1 MLQEV
6 NVKVPATTANM
17 GAGFDT
23 FGMALAMYNTVGLR
37 RLQGRGIRLVNM
49 GSHTKSMEQPRENL
63 TVRAARRVFETVGQP
78 FGGLEFKMY
87 NVIPVSRGLGSSAA
101 AIVGGL
107 LAANLLLDEPLGRED
122 LLELAVE
129 LEGHSDNVAPALYG
143 GFVSSCQRGGKT
155 VALRLTP
162 PEDLRVIAAVPDFFL
177 STSRARKI
185 LPAEVRREDA
195 VHNIQCAALMVG
207 AMATGDLQLFA
218 VAFDDRLHQEPR
230 YRLIKGAKRVLRAA
244 KGAGALAAGISG
256 AGPTLIAFADSEA
269 KSAAVRQAMRRAW
282 YSCGVHP
289 KVMILEK
296 DVQGAHGI

>member
-6 NVKVPATTANM
+6 NVRVPATTANM

-23 FGMALAMYNTVGLR
+23 FGMALAMYNTIGLR
-37 RLQGRGIRLVNM
+37 RLQGRGIRLANV
-49 GSHTKSMEQPRENL
+49 GSHTKSMEQPRDNL
-63 TVRAARRVFETVGQP
+63 TVRAARRVFDTVHER
-78 FGGLEFKMY
+78 FSGLEFKMY
-87 NVIPVSRGLGSSAA
+87 NVRPVSRGLGSSAA

-107 LAANLLLDEPLGRED
+107 LAANLLLGEPLSREE

-155 VALRLTP
+155 VVLRLTP
-162 PEDLRVIAAVPDFFL
+162 PEQLRAVAAIPDFYL

-185 LPAEVRREDA
+185 LSAEVRREDA
-195 VHNIQCAALMVG
+195 VHNIQCAALLVG

-218 VAFDDRLHQEPR
+218 TAFDDRLHQEQR

-244 KGAGALAAGISG
+244 KGAGALAAGLSG
-256 AGPTLIAFADSEA
+256 AGPTLIAFTDTDG
-269 KSAAVRQAMRRAW
+269 AAVRQAMRRAW
-282 YSCGVHP
+282 FSCGVHP
-289 KVMILEK
+289 KVLVLEQ
-296 DVQGAHGI
+296 DNDGAQGC

>member
-37 RLQGRGIRLVNM
+37 RLQGRAVRLANV
-49 GSHTKSMEQPRENL
+49 GPHTKSMEQARDNL
-63 TVRAARRVFETVGQP
+63 TVQAARRVFEAANER
-78 FGGLEFKMY
+78 FSGLAFKMY

-107 LAANLLLDEPLGRED
+107 LAANLLLGEPFGREE
-122 LLELAVE
+122 LLEMAVAM
-129 LEGHSDNVAPALYG
+129 EGHSDNVAPALYG

-155 VALRLTP
+155 VVLRLRP
-162 PEDLRVIAAVPDFFL
+162 PEQLQVVAAIPDFYL

-185 LPAEVRREDA
+185 LSAEVRREDA
-195 VHNIQCAALMVG
+195 VHNIQCAALLVG

-218 VAFDDRLHQEPR
+218 TAFDDRLHQEQR

-244 KGAGALAAGISG
+244 KGAGALAAGLSG
-256 AGPTLIAFADSEA
+256 AGPTLIAFTDSAA

-282 YSCGVHP
+282 FSCGVHP
-289 KVMILEK
+289 KVVVLEQ
-296 DVQGAHGI
+296 DNEGAQGC

>member
-37 RLQGRGIRLVNM
+37 RLQGRAVRLANV
-49 GSHTKSMEQPRENL
+49 GPHTKSMEQARDNL
-63 TVRAARRVFETVGQP
+63 TVQAARRVFEAANER
-78 FGGLEFKMY
+78 FSGLAFKMY

-107 LAANLLLDEPLGRED
+107 LAANLLLGEPFSREE
-122 LLELAVE
+122 LLEMAVSM
-129 LEGHSDNVAPALYG
+129 EGHSDNVAPALYG

-155 VALRLTP
+155 VVLRLRP
-162 PEDLRVIAAVPDFFL
+162 PEQLQVVAAIPDFYL

-185 LPAEVRREDA
+185 LSAEVRREDA
-195 VHNIQCAALMVG
+195 VHNIQCAALLVG

-218 VAFDDRLHQEPR
+218 TAFDDRLHQEQR

-244 KGAGALAAGISG
+244 KGAGALAAGLSG
-256 AGPTLIAFADSEA
+256 AGPTLIAFTDSAA

-282 YSCGVHP
+282 FSCGVHP
-289 KVMILEK
+289 KVMVLEQ
-296 DVQGAHGI
+296 DNEGAQGC

>member
-6 NVKVPATTANM
+6 NVRVPATTANM

-23 FGMALAMYNTVGLR
+23 FGMALAMYNTIGLR
-37 RLQGRGIRLVNM
+37 RLQGRGIRLAKV
-49 GSHTKSMEQPRENL
+49 GSHTKSMEQPRDNL
-63 TVRAARRVFETVGQP
+63 TVRAARRVFDTVHER
-78 FGGLEFKMY
+78 FSGLEFKMY

-107 LAANLLLDEPLGRED
+107 LAANLLLGEPLSREE

-155 VALRLTP
+155 VVLRLTP
-162 PEDLRVIAAVPDFFL
+162 PEQLRAVAAIPDFYL

-185 LPAEVRREDA
+185 LSAEVRREDA
-195 VHNIQCAALMVG
+195 VHNIQCAALLVG

-218 VAFDDRLHQEPR
+218 TAFDDRLHQEQR

-244 KGAGALAAGISG
+244 KGAGALATGLSG
-256 AGPTLIAFADSEA
+256 AGPTLIAFTDTDG
-269 KSAAVRQAMRRAW
+269 AAVRQAMRRAW
-282 YSCGVHP
+282 FSCGVHP
-289 KVMILEK
+289 KVLVLEQ
-296 DVQGAHGI
+296 DNDGAQGC

>member
-37 RLQGRGIRLVNM
+37 RVQGRGIRLANV
-49 GSHTKSMEQPRENL
+49 GAHTKGMEQPKENL
-63 TVRAARRVFETVGQP
+63 TVRAARRVFEAANEP

-107 LAANLLLDEPLGRED
+107 KAANMLLGEPLTDEG

-155 VALRLTP
+155 VALRLQP
-162 PEDLRVIAAVPDFFL
+162 PAELRAVAAIPDFFL

-185 LPAEVRREDA
+185 LPPEVRREDA

-207 AMATGDLQLFA
+207 AMACGDLQLFA
-218 VAFDDRLHQEPR
+218 TAFDDRLHQEQR
-230 YRLIKGAKRVLRAA
+230 YRLIKGAKRVLRSASA
-244 KGAGALAAGISG
+244 AGALAAGLSG
-256 AGPTLIAFADSEA
+256 AGPTLIAFTDGDGVAI
-269 KSAAVRQAMRRAW
+269 RQAMRRAW
-282 YSCGVHP
+282 FACGVHP
-289 KVMILEK
+289 KVQILEQ
-296 DVQGAHGI
+296 DNQGAQGC

>member
-6 NVKVPATTANM
+6 NVRVPATTANM

-23 FGMALAMYNTVGLR
+23 FGMGLR
-37 RLQGRGIRLVNM
+37 RLQGRGIRLANV
-49 GSHTKSMEQPRENL
+49 GSHTKSMEQPRDNL
-63 TVRAARRVFETVGQP
+63 TVRAARSVFDTVHER
-78 FGGLEFKMY
+78 FSGLEFKMY

-107 LAANLLLDEPLGRED
+107 LAANLLLGEPLSREE

-155 VALRLTP
+155 AVLRLTP
-162 PEDLRVIAAVPDFFL
+162 PEQLRAVAAIPDFYL

-185 LPAEVRREDA
+185 LSAEVRREDA
-195 VHNIQCAALMVG
+195 VHNIQCAALLVG

-218 VAFDDRLHQEPR
+218 TAFDDRLHQEQR

-244 KGAGALAAGISG
+244 KGAGALAAGLSG
-256 AGPTLIAFADSEA
+256 AGPTLIAFTDTDG
-269 KSAAVRQAMRRAW
+269 AAVRQAMRRAW
-282 YSCGVHP
+282 FSCGVHP
-289 KVMILEK
+289 KVLVLEQ
-296 DVQGAHGI
+296 DNDGAQGC

>member
-37 RLQGRGIRLVNM
+37 RVQGRGIRLANV
-49 GSHTKSMEQPRENL
+49 GAHTKGMEQPKENL
-63 TVRAARRVFETVGQP
+63 TVRAARRVFEAANEP

-107 LAANLLLDEPLGRED
+107 LAANLLLGEPLGREE

-155 VALRLTP
+155 VVLRLTP
-162 PEDLRVIAAVPDFFL
+162 PEQLRAVAAIPDFYL

-185 LPAEVRREDA
+185 LSAEVRREDA
-195 VHNIQCAALMVG
+195 VHNIQCAALLVG

-218 VAFDDRLHQEPR
+218 TAFDDRLHQEQR

-244 KGAGALAAGISG
+244 KGAGALAAGLSG
-256 AGPTLIAFADSEA
+256 AGPTLIAFTDTDG
-269 KSAAVRQAMRRAW
+269 AAVRQAMRRAW
-282 YSCGVHP
+282 FSCGVHP
-289 KVMILEK
+289 KVLVLEQ
-296 DVQGAHGI
+296 DNDGAQGC

>member
-37 RLQGRGIRLVNM
+37 RLQGRAVRLANV
-49 GSHTKSMEQPRENL
+49 GPHTKSMEQARDNL
-63 TVRAARRVFETVGQP
+63 TVQAARRVFEAANER
-78 FGGLEFKMY
+78 FSGLAFKMY

-107 LAANLLLDEPLGRED
+107 LAANLLLGEPFSREE
-122 LLELAVE
+122 LLEMAVSM
-129 LEGHSDNVAPALYG
+129 EGHSDNVAPALYG

-155 VALRLTP
+155 VVLRLRP
-162 PEDLRVIAAVPDFFL
+162 PEQLQVVAAIPDFYL

-185 LPAEVRREDA
+185 LSAEVRREDA
-195 VHNIQCAALMVG
+195 VHNIQCAALLVG

-218 VAFDDRLHQEPR
+218 TAFDDRLHQEQR

-244 KGAGALAAGISG
+244 KGAGALAAGLSG
-256 AGPTLIAFADSEA
+256 AGPTLIAFTDSAA

-282 YSCGVHP
+282 FSCGVHP
-289 KVMILEK
+289 KVVVLEQ
-296 DVQGAHGI
+296 DNEGAQGC